1 MIKKILSQ
9 WFEPTSTML
18 KMSNLMEYMIQI
30 ADQIRELQEDAD
42 GKMEVILKEIALI
55 QIKLHELDEKI
66 NK

>member
-1 MIKKILSQ
+1 MVCGCGMNKMK
-9 WFEPTSTML
+9 ML